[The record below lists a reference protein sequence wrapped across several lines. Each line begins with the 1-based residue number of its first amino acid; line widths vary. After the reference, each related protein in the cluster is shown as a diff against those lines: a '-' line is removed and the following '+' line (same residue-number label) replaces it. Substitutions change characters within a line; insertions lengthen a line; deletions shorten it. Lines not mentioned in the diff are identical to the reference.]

1 MIEDLLIAARTLWGE
16 ARGESYEAKKAVG
29 HVLLNRLK
37 AGHGHGST
45 LAGVCLQPLQFS
57 CWNADDPNLPK
68 LRAAGLEDRNF
79 RECLRAVLEA
89 MAEPDFTLGARWY
102 HTRGVAPAW
111 SRGKTPCFTAGAH
124 IFSNDV
130 D

>member
-1 MIEDLLIAARTLWGE
+1 MMEDLIIAARTLWGE
-16 ARGESYEAKKAVG
+16 ARGESYEGKKAVA

-37 AGHGHGST
+37 AGHGRAST

-57 CWNADDPNLPK
+57 CWNGTDPNLPL
-68 LRAAGLEDRNF
+68 LRRAGIEERTF

-89 MAEPDFTLGARWY
+89 MDEPDFTLGARWY
-102 HTRGVAPAW
+102 HTRGVQPAW
-111 SRGKTPCFTAGAH
+111 SRGITPCFTAGAH
-124 IFSNDV
+124 IFFNDV